1 VNRTRRAAA
10 LLAWLGLLAAALIA
24 LALAGHGQL
33 ATPPLT
39 AGYGAVRRWAE
50 ARDAPTILVT
60 GLRLLAMALACY
72 LVAVTLL
79 GAVARATRVAAAVRW
94 TDAVTVPGV
103 RRLLGGATG
112 LLLTAAPIALTM
124 PHSPPAATSTAPRLT
139 RLPPG
144 DDVAPRLS
152 ILPPVQAA
160 PQPGDAPLLTPL
172 PGPPPATWTV
182 EPGDS
187 FWRIAARTLAATWD
201 RPVTDGEIDPYWRA
215 VIAANRA
222 KLADQAN
229 PDLLYPAQVMTL
241 PAPPPAP

>member
-1 VNRTRRAAA
+1 MNRARRAAA
-10 LLAWLGLLAAALIA
+10 LLAWLGLLAAALVA
-24 LALAGHGQL
+24 LALVGHGQL

-39 AGYGAVRRWAE
+39 GGAGAVRRWAE

-94 TDAVTVPGV
+94 TDAVTVPAV

-112 LLLTAAPIALTM
+112 LLLTAAPIALTG
-124 PHSPPAATSTAPRLT
+124 PHSPPAATNPAPRLS
-139 RLPPG
+139 RLPDG
-144 DDVAPRLS
+144 TAPRLS
-152 ILPPVQAA
+152 ILPPVQAG

-187 FWRIAARTLAATWD
+187 FWRIANRTLADAWG
-201 RPVTDGEIDPYWRA
+201 RPPTDAEIDPYWRA
-215 VIAANRA
+215 LIAANRA
-222 KLADQAN
+222 KLADPAN
-229 PDLLYPAQVMTL
+229 PDLLYAGQVMTL